1 MAKRRRMRW
10 DRVIAVFGPLVLL
23 IGVICVCC
31 NRDSSETP
39 GSKADDDTV
48 AMQTA
53 PVEQTVPVM
62 TELTGDAVPA
72 QAQPNHLT
80 VVIDPGHG
88 GKDGGAQDDDLHP
101 TRFEKDDNL
110 RLGLAVRDAFAKY
123 PDITAIMTR
132 DTDVFVELEERCRIA
147 NESQADFFVSLHR
160 NSSQSGNGVEIW
172 INNSSNGEN
181 LWDKWL
187 ADYIKE
193 WLEDVGVSKSRGV
206 KTGFR
211 ASESNTEGNN
221 YYVNR
226 FTNMPSCLIEMG
238 FMTSEVDNNNFDN
251 RLDAYAEAIA
261 MAVHELATDKG
272 LLQSDAAQ

>member
-10 DRVIAVFGPLVLL
+10 DRVFAVFGPLLLL
-23 IGVICVCC
+23 IILICVCC
-31 NRDSSETP
+31 NRDSTIEA
-39 GSKADDDTV
+39 GSSQTENV
-48 AMQTA
+48 AVQTA
-53 PVEQTVPVM
+53 TSDESVPVM

-72 QAQPNHLT
+72 QAKPNHLT

-88 GKDGGAQDDDLHP
+88 GKDGGAQDDDQHP

-110 RLGLAVRDAFAKY
+110 RLGLAVRDAFAQY
-123 PDITAIMTR
+123 PDVTVILTR
-132 DTDVFVELEERCRIA
+132 ETDEFIELEERCRIA
-147 NESQADFFVSLHR
+147 NDAQADFFISLHR

-193 WLEDVGVSKSRGV
+193 WLEDVGVSNSRGV
-206 KTGFR
+206 KFGFR

-238 FMTSEVDNNNFDN
+238 FMTSEADNNNFDN
-251 RLDAYAEAIA
+251 RLNAYAEAIA

-272 LLQSDAAQ
+272 LLLSDAAQ